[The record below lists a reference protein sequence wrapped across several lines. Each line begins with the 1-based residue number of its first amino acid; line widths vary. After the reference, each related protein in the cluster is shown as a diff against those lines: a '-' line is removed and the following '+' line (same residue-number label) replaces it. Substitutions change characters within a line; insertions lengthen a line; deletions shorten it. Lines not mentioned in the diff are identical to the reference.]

1 MPRRHFLAQPSA
13 PGRACGDCQQPVP
26 RKRGARGIVC
36 ARGQALFSLDSFTY
50 RVARGGT
57 PEQEAKGVQAD
68 DGPHALRSLRA
79 PHQPEIPI
87 VNCYEQG
94 SRSTVSSGVRMK
106 FERSL
111 SSSKPTAGIE
121 SKPDVATGHSS
132 GPKSRYFHKPN
143 RATVLC
149 RRSAQFS
156 TCKPGTWRKSFRLRV
171 TKVARLAS
179 VMAAM
184 SKSDRPILLSFLF
197 CRNRSNSRATLPSME
212 TTLGMAARWRTVWS
226 SHS

>member
-143 RATVLC
+143 CATGLG
-149 RRSAQFS
+149 
-156 TCKPGTWRKSFRLRV
+156 KPSPASFQVGDEPIARTDFAESLPIPADRTFLV
-171 TKVARLAS
+171 SLKDVA
-179 VMAAM
+179 V
-184 SKSDRPILLSFLF
+184 
-197 CRNRSNSRATLPSME
+197 
-212 TTLGMAARWRTVWS
+212 V
-226 SHS
+226 